1 MDLFK
6 NRIQPTIVH
15 LGDYENIN
23 IANKYFLNYN
33 VVQIDWFANNSIVM
47 EDGSGILV
55 LESADDSNPIGSLSH
70 DLMDLFVDGVHSGV
84 TPLDIP
90 RIYFA
95 INDKFLSNAGECE
108 TPNVINSFITTL
120 IGLSDNCV
128 EHNENDETSFI
139 TEFIT
144 NGDTFNGISLV
155 PGEDYF
161 INETFAKYLKHI
173 DLRVEYPD
181 LVEPESNIGILI
193 NKIDSIT
200 LPNYLDAESNIQE
213 PWLQLT
219 KTEENNTDLSLYFNI
234 NTLSELINQYNV
246 NDFYSSFCQ
255 IILEKSTI
263 NINATDLNNLKYKK
277 VLEYFINGKT
287 DEASVLISL
296 ILGSKYTAET
306 VNTGSSLCKCG
317 TNNSATGLSTCSS
330 LYYAAMEEHL
340 KEMLGN
346 IQFYVDWFFDY
357 TDNSREVNKDLIKH
371 LKLLIKAFIDKGYD
385 LSFTNNT
392 YSIPCKCPTDN
403 SQSLTSKTN
412 YDIINKYDNVLNYI
426 LSCTLQYNINK
437 IKIYGSQFG
446 GLLPKLQF

>member
-15 LGDYENIN
+15 LGEYENTSLS
-23 IANKYFLNYN
+23 NKYFLNYN

-55 LESADDSNPIGSLSH
+55 LESADDNNPIGGLSH
-70 DLMDLFVDGVHSGV
+70 DLMDFFGDGVYNSV

-90 RIYFA
+90 RIYFT

-144 NGDTFNGISLV
+144 NGDTFNNVSLI

-173 DLRVEYPD
+173 DLRLEYPD
-181 LVEPESNIGILI
+181 LEDPESNIGILI
-193 NKIDSIT
+193 SKIDNIT

-219 KTEENNTDLSLYFNI
+219 KSEENNSDLSVYLTSNEI
-234 NTLSELINQYNV
+234 GQLENQYDITV
-246 NDFYSSFCQ
+246 FYSSFCQ
-255 IILEKSTI
+255 VILEKSTI
-263 NINATDLNNLKYKK
+263 NINATDLNNLKYKR
-277 VLEYFINGKT
+277 VLEYFANNKS
-287 DEASVLISL
+287 DEASILISL
-296 ILGSKYTAET
+296 ILGTKYTSET
-306 VNTGSSLCKCG
+306 VNTGSSLCNCG
-317 TNNSATGLSTCSS
+317 SNNSALGISTCSS
-330 LYYAAMEEHL
+330 LYSSAMEEHL

-346 IQFYVDWFFDY
+346 IQFYIDWFFEY
-357 TDNSREVNKDLIKH
+357 GDNSCAVNTELVKY

-385 LSFTNNT
+385 LSFSNT
-392 YSIPCKCPTDN
+392 YSIPCKCPNDN

-426 LSCTLQYNINK
+426 LSCSLQYNINK
-437 IKIYGSQFG
+437 TKLYGSQFG

>member
-15 LGDYENIN
+15 LGEYENITLS
-23 IANKYFLNYN
+23 NKYFLNYN
-33 VVQIDWFANNSIVM
+33 VVQIDWFANNAIVM

-55 LESADDSNPIGSLSH
+55 LESADDNNPLSSLSH
-70 DLMDLFVDGVHSGV
+70 DLMDLFSDGVYNNV

-90 RIYFA
+90 RIYFV
-95 INDKFLSNAGECE
+95 INDKFLSNTGECE

-120 IGLSDNCV
+120 ISLSDNCV
-128 EHNENDETSFI
+128 EHNLPDVTSYI

-144 NGDTFNGISLV
+144 KGETFNNVSLI

-161 INETFAKYLKHI
+161 INETFAKYLKYI

-193 NKIDSIT
+193 NKIDNIT

-219 KTEENNTDLSLYFNI
+219 KTEENNSDLSIYLTSNEI
-234 NTLSELINQYNV
+234 GQLENQY
-246 NDFYSSFCQ
+246 DITIFYSVFCQ
-255 IILEKSTI
+255 VILEKSTI

-277 VLEYFINGKT
+277 VLEYFANNKS
-287 DEASVLISL
+287 DEASTLINL
-296 ILGSKYTAET
+296 ILGSKYTSET
-306 VNTGSSLCKCG
+306 VNTGSSLCKCS
-317 TNNSATGLSTCSS
+317 TNNSASGLSSSSS
-330 LYYAAMEEHL
+330 LYSTAMEEHL

-346 IQFYVDWFFDY
+346 IQFYIDWFFEY
-357 TDNSREVNKDLIKH
+357 GDNSCAVNADLVKY
-371 LKLLIKAFIDKGYD
+371 LKLLIKALVDKGYD
-385 LSFTNNT
+385 LSFNNA
-392 YSIPCKCPTDN
+392 YSIPCKCPNGN
-403 SQSLTSKTN
+403 SQSLASKTN
-412 YDIINKYDNVLNYI
+412 YDIISKYDNVLNYI
-426 LSCTLQYNINK
+426 LSCSLQYNINK
-437 IKIYGSQFG
+437 TKLYGSQFG